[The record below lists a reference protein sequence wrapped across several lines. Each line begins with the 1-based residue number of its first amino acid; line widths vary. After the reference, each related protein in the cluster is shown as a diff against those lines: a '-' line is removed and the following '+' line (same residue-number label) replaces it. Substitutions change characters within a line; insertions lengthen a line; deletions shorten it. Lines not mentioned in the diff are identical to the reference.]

1 LTTTLPQGTQNAFNN
16 VSDLAG
22 NKQQFLSTPQGAGDL
37 QSAILNKISSRY
49 SQPSGGAQKAG
60 PQQMGAP
67 TQIGAGGNVMPTQGA
82 WNQMFNMIGG
92 QH

>member
-1 LTTTLPQGTQNAFNN
+1 
-16 VSDLAG
+16 
-22 NKQQFLSTPQGAGDL
+22 
-37 QSAILNKISSRY
+37 
-49 SQPSGGAQKAG
+49 
-60 PQQMGAP
+60 MGAP